1 MLIGKPNSVLNIPR
15 TLRCHDEGCHPFL
28 LIIVSIVE
36 ELVRCHAGQ
45 TSAVVI
51 VCSRHE
57 RISIT
62 LRVRDLI
69 EATRGAARQLAVSPG
84 YKASVVQTDG
94 MIVGGRI
101 LEINKSVQ
109 T

>member
-1 MLIGKPNSVLNIPR
+1 MLIGKLNSELNILR
-15 TLRCHDEGCHPFL
+15 TLCCHDEGCHPFL

-45 TSAVVI
+45 TSDVVLI
-51 VCSRHE
+51 RSRHE
-57 RISIT
+57 RISVT
-62 LRVRDLI
+62 LRVWGQI
-69 EATRGAARQLAVSPG
+69 EAVRQLAVSPG